1 MMHELLK
8 KRYSPRIFSDKI
20 IEHDKIISLLEAAQR
35 SPSSMNGQ
43 PWRFIVSS
51 KEKDVIFRKAS

>member
-8 KRYSPRIFSDKI
+8 KRNSPRVFLDKN
-20 IEHDKIISLLEAAQR
+20 IENEKIVSLLEAAQW

-43 PWRFIVSS
+43 PWRFIVAS
-51 KEKDVIFRKAS
+51 KKKDVIFRKAS